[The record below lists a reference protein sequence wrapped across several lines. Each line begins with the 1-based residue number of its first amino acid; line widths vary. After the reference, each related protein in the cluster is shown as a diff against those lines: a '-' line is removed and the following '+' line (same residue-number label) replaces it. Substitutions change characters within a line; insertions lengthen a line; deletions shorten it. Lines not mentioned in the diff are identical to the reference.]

1 MALIQRVQDILLKP
15 KETWPA
21 IAQEPASVASIYN
34 NWVIYLAAIPA
45 IAGFIGL
52 SLVGIGGFGFGFRV
66 PIVTGLVNMVVGYV
80 LSLVMVFVLA
90 LIVDA
95 LAPTFGGTKNQVAAL
110 KVVAYGATAGFVA
123 GIFSLL
129 PSLSILGLLASLYS
143 IYLIYLGLPV
153 LMRCPP
159 EKAVA
164 YTAVVIV
171 CGIVLSI
178 VIGAISALVLP
189 SRGFM
194 GGAGMGGR
202 AGDVTISTPNGD
214 VKIDTSKMEE
224 MAKKAEEAAKR
235 MEAAQKSGDGAAAGK
250 AMGEMMGAVTGMA
263 GGAGAPFPAQDLK
276 ALLPESIGDMARKS
290 FEAQGGQAMG
300 IAGSSARGR
309 YEAGDKNVEL
319 SITDTGG
326 LAGLAALAGWANMT
340 VDRETDGQIEKVYK
354 QGNRTVREE
363 YRKDGSHGEVTVIL
377 SNGVIVEA
385 QGDNVAAADLR
396 KIVEGVNLGKIESM
410 TRPAKQ

>member
-1 MALIQRVQDILLKP
+1 MAWIQRVQDILLKP

-34 NWVIYLAAIPA
+34 NWLIYLAAIPA

-52 SLVGIGGFGFGFRV
+52 SLVGVGGMGFGFRV
-66 PIVTGLVNMVVGYV
+66 PVVTGLVNMVVGYV
-80 LSLVMVFVLA
+80 LSLAMVFVLA

-123 GIFSLL
+123 GVFSLL
-129 PSLSILGLLASLYS
+129 PALSILGLLASLYS

-153 LMRCPP
+153 LMRCPQD
-159 EKAVA
+159 KAVA

-171 CGIVLSI
+171 CGIVLGI
-178 VIGAISALVLP
+178 VIGAISGLVLP
-189 SRGFM
+189 SRGM
-194 GGAGMGGR
+194 MGAGIGGAG
-202 AGDVTISTPNGD
+202 GDVTISTPGGE

-250 AMGEMMGAVTGMA
+250 AMGEMMGAVAGMT
-263 GGAGAPFPAQDLK
+263 GGAGAPFPPQDLK
-276 ALLPESIGDMARKS
+276 ALLPEAIGPLARKS

-309 YEAGDKNVEL
+309 YEAGDKHVEL
-319 SITDTGG
+319 SITDSGG

-340 VDRETDGQIEKVYK
+340 VDRETDGEIEKVYK

-377 SNGVIVEA
+377 GNGVIVEA
-385 QGDNVAAADLR
+385 QGDNVPPAELK
-396 KIVEGVNLGKIESM
+396 KIVEGVDLGKLEAM
-410 TRPAKQ
+410 QRPTKQ

>member
-34 NWVIYLAAIPA
+34 NYVIYLAAIPA

-52 SLVGIGGFGFGFRV
+52 SLIGIGGFGVNFRV

-129 PSLSILGLLASLYS
+129 PALSILGLLVSLYS

-159 EKAVA
+159 EKSVA
-164 YTAVVIV
+164 YTAVVVV
-171 CGIVLSI
+171 CGIVLGI
-178 VIGAISALVLP
+178 VVSAISGLVLP

-194 GGAGMGGR
+194 GAGAAGG
-202 AGDVTISTPNGD
+202 GDVAISTPGGE
-214 VKIDTSKMEE
+214 VKIDSSKMEE
-224 MAKKAEEAAKR
+224 MARKAEEAAKR
-235 MEAAQKSGDGAAAGK
+235 MEQAQKSGDAAAAGK
-250 AMGEMMGAVTGMA
+250 AMSEMMGAVAGMA
-263 GGAGAPFPAQDLK
+263 AGGGAPIPAQELK
-276 ALLPESIGDMARKS
+276 TLLPESIGSLARTS

-309 YEAGDKNVEL
+309 YEAGDRQVEL

-340 VDRETDGQIEKVYK
+340 VDRETDGRIEKVYK
-354 QGNRTVREE
+354 QGNRTIREE
-363 YRKDGSHGEVTVIL
+363 YDKDGSQGEITVIL
-377 SNGVIVEA
+377 ANGVIVEA
-385 QGDNVAAADLR
+385 QGDNIPPAEL
-396 KIVEGVNLGKIESM
+396 KNIVEGLNLGRIESM
-410 TRPAKQ
+410 QRPSK